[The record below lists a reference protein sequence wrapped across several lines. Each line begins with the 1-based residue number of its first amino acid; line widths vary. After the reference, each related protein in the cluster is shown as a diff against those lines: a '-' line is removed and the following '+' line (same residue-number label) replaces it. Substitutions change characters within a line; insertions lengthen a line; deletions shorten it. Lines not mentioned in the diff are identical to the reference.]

1 MDIPQWIVA
10 HFLAI
15 LGYLL
20 AIILIPRILL
30 ERRHPGATIAWLL
43 AIGLIPFLGVPV
55 YFLIGGRKIRKIS
68 KEKNWDLRNKRSSAQ
83 VPDEYGLSATSRGI
97 AHLLM
102 YAGSFPRPGIIGL
115 PLLMMA

>member
-1 MDIPQWIVA
+1 
-10 HFLAI
+10 
-15 LGYLL
+15 
-20 AIILIPRILL
+20 LL

-55 YFLIGGRKIRKIS
+55 YFLIGGRKIKKIS
-68 KEKNWDLRNKRSSAQ
+68 EEKNWDLRNKRSSAQ
-83 VPDEYGLSATSRGI
+83 VPDEYGLPSTSRRI

-115 PLLMMA
+115 PLLMME